1 MANKKEMMVLGGAA
15 VGIASYYLYG
25 KVKPKEESG
34 KNNANPANAQSK
46 LKDSHVNTEDST
58 KESKFIES
66 GKSGLPVDQK
76 LKDSK
81 IEGKMVKGTLPEIKS
96 RSEGEDV
103 ISKKKSA

>member
-46 LKDSHVNTEDST
+46 LKDSRVNTENST
-58 KESKFIES
+58 KENKFTVS
-66 GKSGLPVDQK
+66 GKSGLPVEQK
-76 LKDSK
+76 LRDSK
-81 IEGKMVKGTLPEIKS
+81 IEGKMVTLPEIKS
-96 RSEGEDV
+96 RSEGEDEF
-103 ISKKKSA
+103 SKKKPA